1 MTRETF
7 YNAVENPDSMTPD
20 TVDALAATVRQFPY
34 FHAGWMLFAKG
45 LNVTG
50 SVHFSSELKKAS
62 VHVWDRGALYW
73 LINGR
78 DDEGRKNAATP
89 KQKTDLEPEA
99 VPAPVKE
106 EAQGQTQPQPTQA
119 EAAEIAQ
126 PDVVVEPAEAH
137 QQVKAEVFTPVQ
149 PVTADYFPGVTDE
162 LEFEKPAS
170 PTDTY
175 TLTDFDDHIRRPAE
189 RYTFADWLDYVS
201 ERQTIRD
208 EEVRQD
214 RHAKQNNLIDRF
226 LSEPVERITP
236 SASKPISQSEAKKI
250 EERSTSENDGVL
262 TETLASIYLKQKQ
275 YERAINIFKKLSLK
289 NPEKSSYFATRITE
303 IEKLIH

>member
-1 MTRETF
+1 
-7 YNAVENPDSMTPD
+7 MTPD

-78 DDEGRKNAATP
+78 DGDGRKNAAAH
-89 KQKTDLEPEA
+89 KQKLDIEPE
-99 VPAPVKE
+99 VAPSS
-106 EAQGQTQPQPTQA
+106 AQEQPQPQPA
-119 EAAEIAQ
+119 QSEAAEVAQ
-126 PDVVVEPAEAH
+126 PDVVAEPAEV
-137 QQVKAEVFTPVQ
+137 QQRVKADVFTPVL

-170 PTDTY
+170 PADTY

-208 EEVRQD
+208 EEVRED

>member
-7 YNAVENPDSMTPD
+7 YNAVENPDAMTPD
-20 TVDALAATVRQFPY
+20 TVDALAATVRRFPY
-34 FHAGWMLFAKG
+34 FHAGWMLLAKG

-73 LINGR
+73 LINGK
-78 DDEGRKNAATP
+78 DYNKKSAPVITP
-89 KQKTDLEPEA
+89 KPKPEVAPAPHPQKVETQEHPQPEQA
-99 VPAPVKE
+99 HADVAEDVPAQSTVTP
-106 EAQGQTQPQPTQA
+106 AGPQPK
-119 EAAEIAQ
+119 
-126 PDVVVEPAEAH
+126 P
-137 QQVKAEVFTPVQ
+137 KAEVFTPVQ
-149 PVTADYFPGVTDE
+149 PVAADYFPGVSDE
-162 LEFEKPAS
+162 LDFEKPSS
-170 PTDTY
+170 PSDTY
-175 TLTDFDDHIRRPAE
+175 TLVDFDDHFRRPAE

-201 ERQTIRD
+201 ERQTIKD
-208 EEVRQD
+208 EEAMQD

-236 SASKPISQSEAKKI
+236 SATKPISQSEAKKI